1 MKISLIVAVAEDRA
15 IGDKGNLLWHLS
27 SDLKRFKAITTG
39 HAIIMGRKTYDSLP
53 NGALPNRRNIV
64 ISRQL
69 KSLKDAEVYSDI
81 DEALKAASDEDTVY
95 IIGGGEIY
103 NKTFPLA
110 EELHLTLVHKS
121 YPEADTRFPEW
132 KLTDWNIL
140 KQERIGQDEKNEL
153 DSVYYHLTK
162 KIDSNY
168 AKA

>member
-39 HAIIMGRKTYDSLP
+39 HTIIMGRKTYDSLP

-81 DEALKAASDEDTVY
+81 DEALKATSDEDIVY

-103 NKTFPLA
+103 KKTFPRA
-110 EELHLTLVHKS
+110 DELHITLVHKS
-121 YPEADTRFPEW
+121 YPEADTHFPEW

-153 DSVYYHLTK
+153 DSVYYHLTRK
-162 KIDSNY
+162 
-168 AKA
+168 

>member
-1 MKISLIVAVAEDRA
+1 MKISLIVAVAKDRA

-39 HAIIMGRKTYDSLP
+39 HTIIMGRKTYDSLP

-64 ISRQL
+64 VSRQL

-81 DEALKAASDEDTVY
+81 DEALKATSDEDIVY

-103 NKTFPLA
+103 KETFPRA
-110 EELHLTLVHKS
+110 DELHITLVHKS

-140 KQERIGQDEKNEL
+140 KQEQIGQDEKNEL
-153 DSVYYHLTK
+153 DSVYYHLTRK
-162 KIDSNY
+162 
-168 AKA
+168 

>member
-39 HAIIMGRKTYDSLP
+39 HTIIMGRKTYDSLP

-64 ISRQL
+64 VSRQL
-69 KSLKDAEVYSDI
+69 KSLKDAEVYSNI
-81 DEALKAASDEDTVY
+81 DEALKATSDEDIVY

-103 NKTFPLA
+103 KKTFPRA
-110 EELHLTLVHKS
+110 DELHLTLVHKS

-153 DSVYYHLTK
+153 DSVYYHLTRK
-162 KIDSNY
+162 
-168 AKA
+168 

>member
-39 HAIIMGRKTYDSLP
+39 HTIIMGRKTYDSLP

-81 DEALKAASDEDTVY
+81 DEALKATSDEDTVY

-103 NKTFPLA
+103 NKTFPRA
-110 EELHLTLVHKS
+110 DELHITLVHKS

-153 DSVYYHLTK
+153 DSVYYHLTRK
-162 KIDSNY
+162 
-168 AKA
+168 

>member
-1 MKISLIVAVAEDRA
+1 MKISLIVAVSEDGA

-39 HAIIMGRKTYDSLP
+39 HTIIMGRKTYDSLP

-81 DEALKAASDEDTVY
+81 DEALKATADEDTVFV
-95 IIGGGEIY
+95 IGGGEIY
-103 NKTFPLA
+103 QETFPRA
-110 EELHLTLVHKS
+110 DELHITLVHKS
-121 YPEADTRFPEW
+121 YPEAETRFPEW

-140 KQERIGQDEKNEL
+140 KQEQICQDEKNEL
-153 DSVYYHLTK
+153 DSVYYHLTRK
-162 KIDSNY
+162 
-168 AKA
+168 

>member
-39 HAIIMGRKTYDSLP
+39 HTIIMGRKTYDSLP
-53 NGALPNRRNIV
+53 NGALPNRRNII

-81 DEALKAASDEDTVY
+81 DEALKATSDEDIVY

-103 NKTFPLA
+103 KKTFPRA
-110 EELHLTLVHKS
+110 DELHITIVHKS

-153 DSVYYHLTK
+153 DSVYYHLTRK
-162 KIDSNY
+162 
-168 AKA
+168 

>member
-1 MKISLIVAVAEDRA
+1 MKISLIIAVAEDRA

-39 HAIIMGRKTYDSLP
+39 HTIIMGRKTYDSLP

-81 DEALKAASDEDTVY
+81 DEALKATSDEDIVY

-103 NKTFPLA
+103 KKTFPRA
-110 EELHLTLVHKS
+110 DELHITLVHKS

-140 KQERIGQDEKNEL
+140 KQEQIGQDEKNEL
-153 DSVYYHLTK
+153 DSIYYHLTRK
-162 KIDSNY
+162 
-168 AKA
+168 

>member
-39 HAIIMGRKTYDSLP
+39 HTIIMGRKTYDSLP

-81 DEALKAASDEDTVY
+81 DEALKATSDEDIVY

-110 EELHLTLVHKS
+110 DELHITLVHKS

-140 KQERIGQDEKNEL
+140 KQEQIGQDEKNEL
-153 DSVYYHLTK
+153 DSVYYHLTRK
-162 KIDSNY
+162 
-168 AKA
+168 

>member
-39 HAIIMGRKTYDSLP
+39 HTIIMGRKTYDSLP

-81 DEALKAASDEDTVY
+81 DEALKATSDEDIVY

-103 NKTFPLA
+103 KETFPRA
-110 EELHLTLVHKS
+110 DELHITLVHKS
-121 YPEADTRFPEW
+121 YPEAETRFPEW

-140 KQERIGQDEKNEL
+140 KQEQICQDEKNEL
-153 DSVYYHLTK
+153 DSVYYHLTRK
-162 KIDSNY
+162 
-168 AKA
+168 

>member
-39 HAIIMGRKTYDSLP
+39 HTIIMGRKTYDSLP

-81 DEALKAASDEDTVY
+81 DEALKATSDEDTVY

-103 NKTFPLA
+103 KETFPRA
-110 EELHLTLVHKS
+110 DELHITLVHKS
-121 YPEADTRFPEW
+121 YPEAETRFPEW

-140 KQERIGQDEKNEL
+140 KQEQICQDEKNEL
-153 DSVYYHLTK
+153 DSVYYHLTRK
-162 KIDSNY
+162 
-168 AKA
+168 

>member
-39 HAIIMGRKTYDSLP
+39 HTIIMGRKTYDSLP

-81 DEALKAASDEDTVY
+81 DEALKATSDEDIVY

-103 NKTFPLA
+103 KKTFPRA
-110 EELHLTLVHKS
+110 DELHITLVHKS

-153 DSVYYHLTK
+153 DSVYYHLTRK
-162 KIDSNY
+162 
-168 AKA
+168 

>member
-1 MKISLIVAVAEDRA
+1 MKISLIVAVSEDGA

-39 HAIIMGRKTYDSLP
+39 HTIIMGRKTYDSLP

-64 ISRQL
+64 VSRQL

-81 DEALKAASDEDTVY
+81 DEALKATSDEDIVY

-103 NKTFPLA
+103 HKTFPRA

-121 YPEADTRFPEW
+121 YPEAETRFPEW

-153 DSVYYHLTK
+153 DSVYYHLTRK
-162 KIDSNY
+162 
-168 AKA
+168 

>member
-39 HAIIMGRKTYDSLP
+39 HTIIMGRKTYDSLP

-69 KSLKDAEVYSDI
+69 KNLKDAEVYSDI
-81 DEALKAASDEDTVY
+81 DEALKATSDEDIVY
-95 IIGGGEIY
+95 ILGGGEIY
-103 NKTFPLA
+103 KKTFPRA
-110 EELHLTLVHKS
+110 DELHITLVHKS

-140 KQERIGQDEKNEL
+140 KQEQIGQDEKNEL
-153 DSVYYHLTK
+153 DSVYYHLTRK
-162 KIDSNY
+162 
-168 AKA
+168 

>member
-39 HAIIMGRKTYDSLP
+39 HTIIMGRKTYDSLP

-81 DEALKAASDEDTVY
+81 DEALKATSDEDTVY

-103 NKTFPLA
+103 NKTFPRA
-110 EELHLTLVHKS
+110 DELHITLVHKS

-140 KQERIGQDEKNEL
+140 KQEQIGQDEKNEL
-153 DSVYYHLTK
+153 DYVYYHLTRK
-162 KIDSNY
+162 
-168 AKA
+168 

>member
-39 HAIIMGRKTYDSLP
+39 HTIIMGRKTYDSLP

-81 DEALKAASDEDTVY
+81 DEALKATSNEDIVY

-103 NKTFPLA
+103 KKTFPRA
-110 EELHLTLVHKS
+110 DELHITLVHKS

-140 KQERIGQDEKNEL
+140 KQEQIGQDEKNEL
-153 DSVYYHLTK
+153 DSVYYHLTRK
-162 KIDSNY
+162 
-168 AKA
+168 

>member
-39 HAIIMGRKTYDSLP
+39 HTIIMGRKTYDSLP

-69 KSLKDAEVYSDI
+69 KSLKDAEVYSNI
-81 DEALKAASDEDTVY
+81 DEALQATADEDIVY

-103 NKTFPLA
+103 KKTFPRA
-110 EELHLTLVHKS
+110 DELHITLVHKS

-153 DSVYYHLTK
+153 DSVYYHLTRK
-162 KIDSNY
+162 
-168 AKA
+168 

>member
-39 HAIIMGRKTYDSLP
+39 HTSIMGRKTYDSLP

-81 DEALKAASDEDTVY
+81 DEALQATADEDIVY

-103 NKTFPLA
+103 KKTFPHA

-140 KQERIGQDEKNEL
+140 KQEQISQDEKKEL
-153 DSVYYHLTK
+153 DSVYYHLTIK
-162 KIDSNY
+162 
-168 AKA
+168 

>member
-1 MKISLIVAVAEDRA
+1 MKISLIVAVSEDGA

-39 HAIIMGRKTYDSLP
+39 HTIIMGRKTSDSLP

-69 KSLKDAEVYSDI
+69 KSLKDAEVYSNI
-81 DEALKAASDEDTVY
+81 DEALKATSDEDIVY

-103 NKTFPLA
+103 KETFPRA
-110 EELHLTLVHKS
+110 DELHITLVHKS

-140 KQERIGQDEKNEL
+140 KQEQICQDEKNEL
-153 DSVYYHLTK
+153 DSVYYHLTRK
-162 KIDSNY
+162 
-168 AKA
+168 

>member
-39 HAIIMGRKTYDSLP
+39 HTIIMGRKTYDSLP
-53 NGALPNRRNIV
+53 NGALPNRRNII

-81 DEALKAASDEDTVY
+81 DEALKATSDEDIVY

-103 NKTFPLA
+103 KKTFPRA
-110 EELHLTLVHKS
+110 DELHITLVHKS

-140 KQERIGQDEKNEL
+140 KQEQIGQDEKNEL
-153 DSVYYHLTK
+153 DSVYYHLTRK
-162 KIDSNY
+162 
-168 AKA
+168 

>member
-39 HAIIMGRKTYDSLP
+39 HTIIMGRKTYDSLP

-69 KSLKDAEVYSDI
+69 KSLKDAEVYSYI
-81 DEALKAASDEDTVY
+81 DEALKATSDEDIVY

-103 NKTFPLA
+103 KKTFPRA
-110 EELHLTLVHKS
+110 DELHITLVHKS

-140 KQERIGQDEKNEL
+140 KQEQIGQDQKNEL
-153 DSVYYHLTK
+153 DSVYYHLTRK
-162 KIDSNY
+162 
-168 AKA
+168 

>member
-39 HAIIMGRKTYDSLP
+39 HTIIMGRKTYDSLP

-64 ISRQL
+64 VSRQL

-81 DEALKAASDEDTVY
+81 DEALKATSDEDIVY

-103 NKTFPLA
+103 KETFPRA
-110 EELHLTLVHKS
+110 DELHITLVHKS

-140 KQERIGQDEKNEL
+140 KQEQIGQDEKNEL
-153 DSVYYHLTK
+153 NSVYYHLTRK
-162 KIDSNY
+162 
-168 AKA
+168 

>member
-39 HAIIMGRKTYDSLP
+39 HTIIMGRKTYDSLP

-69 KSLKDAEVYSDI
+69 KNLKDAEVYSDI
-81 DEALKAASDEDTVY
+81 DEALKATADEDIVY

-103 NKTFPLA
+103 KKTFSLA

-121 YPEADTRFPEW
+121 YPQADTRFPEW

-153 DSVYYHLTK
+153 DSVYYHLTRK
-162 KIDSNY
+162 
-168 AKA
+168 

>member
-39 HAIIMGRKTYDSLP
+39 HTIIMGRKTYDSLP

-81 DEALKAASDEDTVY
+81 DEALKATSDEDTVY

-103 NKTFPLA
+103 NKTFPRA
-110 EELHLTLVHKS
+110 DELHITLVYKS

-132 KLTDWNIL
+132 KLTD
-140 KQERIGQDEKNEL
+140 
-153 DSVYYHLTK
+153 
-162 KIDSNY
+162 
-168 AKA
+168 

>member
-1 MKISLIVAVAEDRA
+1 MKISLIVAVSEDGA

-39 HAIIMGRKTYDSLP
+39 HTIIMGRKTYDSLP

-69 KSLKDAEVYSDI
+69 KNLKDAEVYSDI
-81 DEALKAASDEDTVY
+81 DEALQATADEDIVY

-103 NKTFPLA
+103 KRTFPHT

-153 DSVYYHLTK
+153 DSVYYHLTRK
-162 KIDSNY
+162 
-168 AKA
+168 

>member
-39 HAIIMGRKTYDSLP
+39 HTIIMGRKTYDSLP

-69 KSLKDAEVYSDI
+69 KSLKDSEVYSDI
-81 DEALKAASDEDTVY
+81 DEALKATSEEDIVY

-103 NKTFPLA
+103 KKTFPRA
-110 EELHLTLVHKS
+110 DELHITLVHKS

-140 KQERIGQDEKNEL
+140 KQERIDQDEKNEL
-153 DSVYYHLTK
+153 DSVYYHLTRK
-162 KIDSNY
+162 
-168 AKA
+168 

>member
-39 HAIIMGRKTYDSLP
+39 HTIIMGRKTYDSLP

-69 KSLKDAEVYSDI
+69 KNLKDAEVYSDI
-81 DEALKAASDEDTVY
+81 DEALQATADEDIVY

-103 NKTFPLA
+103 KKTFPHA
-110 EELHLTLVHKS
+110 EELHLTLVHKF

-140 KQERIGQDEKNEL
+140 KQEQIGQDEKNEL
-153 DSVYYHLTK
+153 DSVYYHLTRK
-162 KIDSNY
+162 
-168 AKA
+168 

>member
-39 HAIIMGRKTYDSLP
+39 HTIIMGRKTYDSLP

-69 KSLKDAEVYSDI
+69 KSLKDAEVYADI
-81 DEALKAASDEDTVY
+81 DEALKAASNEDTVY

-121 YPEADTRFPEW
+121 YPEADTHFPEW

-153 DSVYYHLTK
+153 DSVYYHLTRK
-162 KIDSNY
+162 
-168 AKA
+168 

>member
-27 SDLKRFKAITTG
+27 PDLKRFKAITTG
-39 HAIIMGRKTYDSLP
+39 HTIIMGRKTYDSLP

-81 DEALKAASDEDTVY
+81 DEALKATSDEDIVY

-103 NKTFPLA
+103 KKTFPRA
-110 EELHLTLVHKS
+110 DELHITLVHKS

-153 DSVYYHLTK
+153 DSVYYHLTRK
-162 KIDSNY
+162 
-168 AKA
+168 

>member
-39 HAIIMGRKTYDSLP
+39 YTIIMGRKTYDSLP

-81 DEALKAASDEDTVY
+81 DEALKATSDEDIVY

-103 NKTFPLA
+103 KKTFPRA
-110 EELHLTLVHKS
+110 DELHITLVHKS

-140 KQERIGQDEKNEL
+140 KQEQIGQDEKNEL
-153 DSVYYHLTK
+153 DSVYYHLTRK
-162 KIDSNY
+162 
-168 AKA
+168 

>member
-39 HAIIMGRKTYDSLP
+39 HTIIMGRKTYDSLP

-81 DEALKAASDEDTVY
+81 DEALKATSDEDTVY

-103 NKTFPLA
+103 NKTFPRA
-110 EELHLTLVHKS
+110 DELHITLVHKS

-140 KQERIGQDEKNEL
+140 KQEQIGQDEKNEL
-153 DSVYYHLTK
+153 DSVYYHLTRK
-162 KIDSNY
+162 
-168 AKA
+168 

>member
-39 HAIIMGRKTYDSLP
+39 HTIIMGRKTYDSLP

-81 DEALKAASDEDTVY
+81 DEALKATSDEDTVY
-95 IIGGGEIY
+95 IVGGGEIY
-103 NKTFPLA
+103 NKTFPRA
-110 EELHLTLVHKS
+110 DELHITLVHKS

-140 KQERIGQDEKNEL
+140 KQEQIGQDEKNEL
-153 DSVYYHLTK
+153 DSVYYHLTRK
-162 KIDSNY
+162 
-168 AKA
+168 

>member
-39 HAIIMGRKTYDSLP
+39 HTIIMGRKTYDSLP

-81 DEALKAASDEDTVY
+81 DEALKATSDEDIVY

-103 NKTFPLA
+103 KKTFPRA
-110 EELHLTLVHKS
+110 DELHITLVHKS

-140 KQERIGQDEKNEL
+140 KQEQICQDEKNEL
-153 DSVYYHLTK
+153 DSVYYHLTRK
-162 KIDSNY
+162 
-168 AKA
+168 

>member
-39 HAIIMGRKTYDSLP
+39 HTIIMGRKTYDSLP

-69 KSLKDAEVYSDI
+69 KNLKDAEVYSDI
-81 DEALKAASDEDTVY
+81 DEALKATSDEDIVY

-103 NKTFPLA
+103 KKTFPRA
-110 EELHLTLVHKS
+110 DELHITLVHKS

-153 DSVYYHLTK
+153 DSVYYHLTRK
-162 KIDSNY
+162 
-168 AKA
+168 

>member
-39 HAIIMGRKTYDSLP
+39 HTIIMGRKTYDSLP
-53 NGALPNRRNIV
+53 KGALPNRRNIV

-81 DEALKAASDEDTVY
+81 DEALKATSDEDTVY

-103 NKTFPLA
+103 NKTFPRA
-110 EELHLTLVHKS
+110 DELHITLVHKS

-140 KQERIGQDEKNEL
+140 KQEQIGQDEKNEL
-153 DSVYYHLTK
+153 DSVYYHLTRK
-162 KIDSNY
+162 
-168 AKA
+168 

>member
-39 HAIIMGRKTYDSLP
+39 HTIIMGRKTYDSLP

-81 DEALKAASDEDTVY
+81 DEALKATSDEDIVY

-103 NKTFPLA
+103 KKTFPRA
-110 EELHLTLVHKS
+110 DELHLTLVHKS
-121 YPEADTRFPEW
+121 YPEADTCFPEW

-140 KQERIGQDEKNEL
+140 KQEQIGQDEKNEL
-153 DSVYYHLTK
+153 DSVYYHLTRK
-162 KIDSNY
+162 
-168 AKA
+168 

>member
-39 HAIIMGRKTYDSLP
+39 HTIIMGRKTYDSLP

-81 DEALKAASDEDTVY
+81 DEVLKATSDEDTVY

-103 NKTFPLA
+103 NKTFPRA
-110 EELHLTLVHKS
+110 DELHITLVHKS

-153 DSVYYHLTK
+153 DSVYYHLTRK
-162 KIDSNY
+162 
-168 AKA
+168 

>member
-39 HAIIMGRKTYDSLP
+39 HTIIMGRKTYDSLP

-64 ISRQL
+64 VSRQL

-81 DEALKAASDEDTVY
+81 DEALKATSDEDIVY

-103 NKTFPLA
+103 KETFPRA
-110 EELHLTLVHKS
+110 DELHITLIHKS

-140 KQERIGQDEKNEL
+140 KQEQICQDEKNEL
-153 DSVYYHLTK
+153 DSVYYHLTRK
-162 KIDSNY
+162 
-168 AKA
+168 

>member
-39 HAIIMGRKTYDSLP
+39 HTIIMGRKTYDSLP

-69 KSLKDAEVYSDI
+69 KSLKDAEIYSDI
-81 DEALKAASDEDTVY
+81 DEALKATSDEDIVY
-95 IIGGGEIY
+95 ILGGGEIY
-103 NKTFPLA
+103 KKTFPRA
-110 EELHLTLVHKS
+110 DELHITLVHKS

-140 KQERIGQDEKNEL
+140 KQEQIGQDEKNEL
-153 DSVYYHLTK
+153 DSVYYHLTRK
-162 KIDSNY
+162 
-168 AKA
+168 

>member
-39 HAIIMGRKTYDSLP
+39 HTIIMGRKTYDSLP

-81 DEALKAASDEDTVY
+81 DEVLKATSDEDTVY

-103 NKTFPLA
+103 NKTFPRA
-110 EELHLTLVHKS
+110 DELHITLVHKS

-140 KQERIGQDEKNEL
+140 KQEQIGQDEKNEL
-153 DSVYYHLTK
+153 DSVYYHLTRK
-162 KIDSNY
+162 
-168 AKA
+168 

>member
-39 HAIIMGRKTYDSLP
+39 HTIIMGRKTYDSLP

-64 ISRQL
+64 VSRQL

-81 DEALKAASDEDTVY
+81 DEALKATSDEDIVY

-103 NKTFPLA
+103 KETFPRA
-110 EELHLTLVHKS
+110 DELHITLVHKS
-121 YPEADTRFPEW
+121 YPEAETRFPEW

-140 KQERIGQDEKNEL
+140 KQEQIGQDEKNEL
-153 DSVYYHLTK
+153 DSVYYHLTRK
-162 KIDSNY
+162 
-168 AKA
+168 